1 VFAIGFFDPR
11 FGLLALPLFLL
22 YNRENLRKAVL
33 SFAIALVLSN
43 FILLYPG
50 TVADFF
56 LMVFSSGLTTPLYFY
71 TLIPFLTLLSL
82 IFVNIKE
89 ISGLLAFTEKL
100 RKLITN
106 RNRK

>member
-1 VFAIGFFDPR
+1 
-11 FGLLALPLFLL
+11 LLALPLFLL

-33 SFAIALVLSN
+33 GFATALVLSN

-50 TVADFF
+50 TGAGFF

-71 TLIPFLTLLSL
+71 ALIPFLTLLSL

-89 ISGLLAFTEKL
+89 ISSLFSFH
-100 RKLITN
+100 RKAKEVNNEVEIEN
-106 RNRK
+106 YAPNS